1 MNKSPILI
9 VDDNQDDVFFLT
21 RSLQAASIEN
31 KIVVAHSASEAF
43 DCLTSQ
49 AGQACPSLMI
59 LDFKLFSAGGLEVLR
74 WVRKSC
80 PFPSLP
86 VIMYSGSMNRKDIEQ
101 SYASGATAFVA
112 KESFEHT
119 RDLAV
124 AIREFWLRFVQLP
137 YGESSEHP

>member
-9 VDDNQDDVFFLT
+9 ADDNQDDVFFLT

-31 KIVVAHSASEAF
+31 EIVVAHSVREAF
-43 DCLTSQ
+43 ACLRSQ
-49 AGQACPSLMI
+49 AGQAYPCLLL

-74 WVRKSC
+74 WVRRSC

-101 SYASGATAFVA
+101 SYALGATAFVA
-112 KESFEHT
+112 KESFEDT
-119 RDLAV
+119 KRLAI

-137 YGESSEHP
+137 YGESG